1 MSLHK
6 PLKSGRFTGGLLE
19 VPGSKSLT
27 QRALLIA
34 ALAVGESVITR
45 PLDSDD
51 RRYLEAA
58 LAALGIA
65 IHSTADEIHVTGGG
79 GKFLP
84 VKEALYI
91 GNAGTAMRFLTP
103 ALLLGAGNTVIDGN
117 DRMRLRPIG
126 DLVEALASAG
136 AEIDYLR
143 EPGFPPL
150 KIHATGI
157 DGGRVKL
164 RGDSSSQFLSGL
176 LIAGA
181 YARKPLE
188 VLIEG
193 ELVSRPYVSMTAAM
207 MKHFGVDCGR
217 MGDELFAPGRGPYRG
232 TRYVVEPDASSASYW
247 LALAAIHGVEVT
259 IAGLHETS
267 LQGDAEFAKDLARM
281 GAGVIDAPAGLTL
294 RGGGSLHGGSFDLG
308 DRPDVAPTLAV
319 VALFADSP
327 TRIENIAHLRLK
339 ESDRI
344 AVLSAGLRALGA
356 EVIEEPDA
364 LEIRPAPAYHGAPL
378 QVHDDHRMAMAFA
391 VAASKIPGVALDD
404 KSCVAKSYPDFFREF
419 DARLL

>member
-1 MSLHK
+1 MTE
-6 PLKSGRFTGGLLE
+6 PLKCGRFLGGLIT

-34 ALAVGESVITR
+34 ALAEGDSVITR

-58 LAALGIA
+58 LAALGVA
-65 IHSTADEIHVTGGG
+65 IHSTAGEIHVTGGG
-79 GKFLP
+79 GRFLP
-84 VKEALYI
+84 VKEAIYI

-103 ALLLGAGNTVIDGN
+103 ALLLGAGSTVIDGN

-126 DLVEALASAG
+126 DLVETLNAAG

-150 KIHATGI
+150 KVHATGI
-157 DGGRVKL
+157 EGGRVKL

-188 VLIEG
+188 ILIEG

-217 MGDELFAPGRGPYRG
+217 MGDELFAPGRGPYHG
-232 TRYVVEPDASSASYW
+232 TNYSVEPDASSASYW

-259 IAGLHETS
+259 ISGLRENS
-267 LQGDAEFAKDLARM
+267 LQGDAEFARDLARM
-281 GAGVIDAPAGLTL
+281 GAAVSDTPAGLMLNNAGPL
-294 RGGGSLHGGSFDLG
+294 RGGTFDLG
-308 DRPDVAPTLAV
+308 DRPDVAPTLAA
-319 VALFADSP
+319 VALFADSA

-344 AVLSAGLRALGA
+344 AVIATGLRALGA

-364 LEIRPAPAYHGAPL
+364 LEIRPAPAYHGAHL

-391 VAASKIPGVALDD
+391 VAATKIPGVTLDE
-404 KSCVAKSYPDFFREF
+404 KSCVAKSYPDFFREL
-419 DARLL
+419 DARLP

>member
-1 MSLHK
+1 MTE
-6 PLKSGRFTGGLLE
+6 PLKSGCFTGGVIE

-34 ALAVGESVITR
+34 ALAEGESVISR

-58 LAALGIA
+58 LAALGVA
-65 IHSTADEIHVTGGG
+65 IHSTKDEIRVTGGG
-79 GKFLP
+79 GKFQP
-84 VKEALYI
+84 VKEALYV

-103 ALLLGAGNTVIDGN
+103 ALLLGAGGTVIDGN
-117 DRMRLRPIG
+117 ERMRKRPIG
-126 DLVEALASAG
+126 DLVEALSRAG
-136 AEIDYLR
+136 AEIEYLR
-143 EPGFPPL
+143 EPGYPPL
-150 KIHATGI
+150 KVHGGGI
-157 DGGRVKL
+157 EGGRLKL

-193 ELVSRPYVSMTAAM
+193 ELVSRPYVAMTAAL

-232 TRYVVEPDASSASYW
+232 TNYTVEPDASSASYW
-247 LALAAIHGVEVT
+247 LALAAIHDVETVVS
-259 IAGLHETS
+259 GLHPGS
-267 LQGDAEFAKDLARM
+267 LQGDCLFSEDLARM
-281 GAGVIDAPAGLTL
+281 GALVHYRPLGQYIDGAPVLL
-294 RGGGSLHGGSFDLG
+294 GSTFDLG

-319 VALFADSP
+319 VALFAGSP
-327 TRIENIAHLRLK
+327 SRIENIAHLRLK

-344 AVLSAGLRALGA
+344 AVLAAGLRALGA
-356 EVIEEPDA
+356 EVVEEPDA
-364 LEIRPAPAYHGAPL
+364 LEIRPATAYHGANL
-378 QVHDDHRMAMAFA
+378 NVHDDHRMAMAFA
-391 VAASKIPGVALDD
+391 VAATKIPGVSIDD
-404 KSCVAKSYPDFFREF
+404 KACVAKSYPDFFAEL
-419 DARLL
+419 DSRLD